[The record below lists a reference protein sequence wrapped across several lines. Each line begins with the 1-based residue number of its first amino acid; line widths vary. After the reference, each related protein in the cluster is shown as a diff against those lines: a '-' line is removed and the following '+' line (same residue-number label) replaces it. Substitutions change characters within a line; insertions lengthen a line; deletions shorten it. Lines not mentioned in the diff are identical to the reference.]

1 MQRIQVDETASL
13 QRFIARGKNSA
24 GTDETVS
31 THGIC
36 HRLLIDR
43 LVEECHNGQGAIG
56 PLRARS
62 GIWNQ
67 NATADYL
74 EDQHKINQ
82 LLASLDGGQREV
94 VAGMLAEAFQGGV
107 FETLKTLE
115 SFQIEPFLNGYEGSP
130 YHDFSGR
137 VAADQWQWPDEEEA

>member
-1 MQRIQVDETASL
+1 MRPRVYRDL
-13 QRFIARGKNSA
+13 
-24 GTDETVS
+24 V
-31 THGIC
+31 
-36 HRLLIDR
+36 DR

-82 LLASLDGGQREV
+82 LLASLDGGKREV

-115 SFQIEPFLNGYEGSP
+115 SFQIEPFLDGYEGSP

-137 VAADQWQWPDEEEA
+137 VAADQ